1 MKISSR
7 QFGLSTFFITLSAA
21 KTRWPELIVLL
32 KHNVDRVKINKE
44 EALNLQL
51 REKARLIWTDPVTC
65 ARYFSYIYR
74 KDINLT
80 KKLGGI
86 FESNFVTTYY

>member
-21 KTRWPELIVLL
+21 ETRWPELIVLL
-32 KHNVDRVKINKE
+32 KRNVDRVKINKE

-51 REKARLIWTDPVTC
+51 REKEPLIKTDPLTC
-65 ARYFSYIYR
+65 ARYFYNIYM
-74 KDINLT
+74 KDFNLT
-80 KKLGGI
+80 KKPGGI